1 MRKNLLSLVALAGAM
16 LVSTSA
22 FAQWAEPTAPE
33 LPQEV
38 NATEVESGHSYFIK
52 NVGAGQFITGAND
65 WSTKISLTTA
75 GMNSAS
81 YEGISHALIIK
92 VEDFTGT
99 SANLNGVT
107 GVTLSLNGTFKVYGA
122 QGEREF
128 TNTLLFRDSEEW
140 GFMDHG
146 SQDKGYIWNVTKVDN
161 GFFRIQVA
169 NGDPTYPNAATEY
182 AGWDNTDG
190 DIESDPETGELISSV
205 NTAVRFNLTGENENE
220 CIDWMFIP
228 ADDYVFQK
236 EAYNKRVELYNK
248 YLEVVETAEIEGL
261 DVNMTYAE
269 GIYNNANATIEELNS
284 AIADLSYQV
293 NVAIFQRDLGDATPE
308 DPIDATDIVLVN
320 ASLDGNING
329 WENTFQSGV
338 TAVNCGYQGA
348 SYTNNGTTLTE
359 LGSALNEDDQPAYL
373 NGFIEAWRPNEE
385 DPHHIGDAQL
395 SQTIYGLPTGV
406 YKLTC
411 DANAV
416 QQGSYFPNPVEG
428 VKLFIATDTGKEVFI
443 NVATGNGNPEH
454 FSVTFTC
461 PEGVRAMTFGLKT
474 ENTTA
479 NWIAADNFRI
489 YYYGNSGDL
498 PPEML
503 ILMDQVKAAEEAGY
517 TADDNANAEVLS
529 NYIDALGAA
538 NAIIGLGS
546 AATAEQCENAT
557 AILKSAFDAA
567 KQSIKDY
574 ITLQGYIDE
583 ATDLVGKCAD
593 AGFAEAADAVEE
605 LVGEWEDAY
614 EEKTATKE
622 MIDTLAGYAHT
633 VMMDAIGEADIPVGT
648 DLTFLLSNPGFTTG
662 TTANPTG
669 WTINSGEMGELRAS
683 THNIETWHKTFDISQ
698 TIANMPAGVYDITV
712 QGFVRHDGAKTDGTW
727 LYGGISKAYLIDL
740 DNDIEQKVTEE
751 NRIYTDAKPAM
762 GDTNYDNSRGIAQ
775 DDEGNTLYQCNG
787 MTGAYYWFQETNP
800 NTNELYYTNHVQLIL
815 DKKGDLTI
823 GIHTEATEDWVIFD
837 NFTIT
842 YAGMT
847 TAPLIATLNG
857 KLEELAGL
865 LEDENARITKKAE
878 ELGTQMPAD
887 AKTAIDADDPDQIM
901 DMIKKVDEA
910 IDYVKAGNAACDA
923 LISLVDE
930 YNSYAMDVVSDQ
942 GLEPTDENFP
952 GMLDNYASYD
962 TFTNDFT
969 DFADNDAV
977 NAAIQALRDGWVPY
991 IMSAATE
998 ATADEPVDVTLAIA
1012 NANYVNFAGEVSV
1025 AGWNEVDNKLTT
1037 SKVNNGNAEFY
1048 DTNFDLSQTISGLAP
1063 GHYQVMVDG
1072 FYRAGFPAAAAEALD
1087 ADTMA
1092 YNAVMYANSSI
1103 VNKTKKLVSIF
1114 AGAQETALGVGGEI
1128 TANYLVDGETATRYI
1143 PNSQEAADPYL
1154 ASGDYTNTIWV
1165 EVGEDGVLTIGL
1177 RKNAHIS
1184 GDWTPFNNW
1193 RLYYCG
1199 TTLPDAVKSID
1210 AETATAAGKS
1220 IFNLAGQ
1227 KVSKAQK
1234 GIYIVGGR
1242 KVVVK

>member
-16 LVSTSA
+16 FVSTSA
-22 FAQWAEPTAPE
+22 FAQWAEPTAPA
-33 LPQEV
+33 LQEV
-38 NATEVESGHSYFIK
+38 NATEVESGKAYFIK
-52 NVGAGQFITGAND
+52 NVGAGQFITGANS
-65 WSTKISLTTA
+65 WSTQISLTQAGINSDTFEGLSPALAIYVADSTA
-75 GMNSAS
+75 T
-81 YEGISHALIIK
+81 GISGNPSGVSLRL
-92 VEDFTGT
+92 FGT
-99 SANLNGVT
+99 YR
-107 GVTLSLNGTFKVYGA
+107 VYGA
-122 QGEREF
+122 SGGRDF
-128 TNTLLFRDSEEW
+128 TNTYLFRDSEES

-146 SQDKGYIWNVTKVDN
+146 TQAKGYIWKITKAES
-161 GFFRIQVA
+161 GFYYIQTA
-169 NGDPTYPNAATEY
+169 EGDSNYPDAATQY
-182 AGWDNTDG
+182 AGWDNSLG
-190 DIESDPETGELISSV
+190 EIESDPETGELIDASV
-205 NTAVRFNLTGENENE
+205 STAVQFNLTGELESE
-220 CIDWMFIP
+220 CIEWMFIP
-228 ADDYVFQK
+228 AESFFAQK
-236 EAYNKRVELYNK
+236 EAYNYRVKLYKK
-248 YLEVVETAEIEGL
+248 YLETVETAEVEGL
-261 DVNMTYAE
+261 DVDMSGAE
-269 GIYNNANATIEELNS
+269 AIYNNPNATIAEIES

-293 NVAIFQRDLGDATPE
+293 NVAIFNRDLADATP
-308 DPIDATDIVLVN
+308 DNPIDATDIVLVN
-320 ASLDGNING
+320 ASLDGNIEG
-329 WENTFQSGV
+329 WDNTFQSGV

-373 NGFIEAWRPNEE
+373 NGFIEAWRPNEQ

-416 QQGSYFPNPVEG
+416 QQGNYFPNPVEG
-428 VKLFIATDTGKEVFI
+428 VKLFIATDTGKEQAI
-443 NVATGNGNPEH
+443 NIATGNGNPEH

-498 PPEML
+498 VPEML

-583 ATDLVGKCAD
+583 ASDLVGKCAG
-593 AGFAEAADAVEE
+593 AGFADAADAVED
-605 LVGEWEDAY
+605 LVSDWEDAF
-614 EEKTATKE
+614 EDKTATKE

-633 VMMDAIGEADIPVGT
+633 VMMDAIGEAEIPEHT
-648 DLTFLLSNPGFTTG
+648 PLTFLLANPGFTTG

-669 WTINSGEMGELRAS
+669 WTINSGSMGELRAA

-727 LYGGISKAYLIDL
+727 LYGGISKANLIDL
-740 DNDIEQKVTEE
+740 DNDITQKVTEE

-823 GIHTEATEDWVIFD
+823 GIHSEATEDWVIFD

-857 KLEELAGL
+857 KLEELSGL

-930 YNSYAMDVVSDQ
+930 YNSYAMDVVSDE

-952 GMLDNYASYD
+952 AMLDKYASYD

-991 IMSAATE
+991 ILSAATE
-998 ATADEPVDVTLAIA
+998 ATALDPVDVTLAVA
-1012 NANYVNFAGEVSV
+1012 NANYVNFAGETSV
-1025 AGWNEVDNKLTT
+1025 AGWTEAEDKFST
-1037 SKVNNGNAEFY
+1037 GNIEAGVAEFY
-1048 DTNFDLSQTISGLAP
+1048 IQNFDLSQTINGLTP
-1063 GHYQVMVDG
+1063 GYYMVTVDG
-1072 FYRAGFPAAAAEALD
+1072 FYRAGYPAAAAEALD

-1092 YNAVMYANSSI
+1092 HNAVMYATSTI
-1103 VNKTKKLVSIF
+1103 ENKTKRLVDIF
-1114 AGAQETALGVGGEI
+1114 AGAQEEATGVEGEI
-1128 TANYLVDGETATRYI
+1128 TASYLVEGETATRYI
-1143 PNSQEAADPYL
+1143 PNLRVAAATYFETG
-1154 ASGDYTNTIWV
+1154 AYTNTVWV
-1165 EVGEDGVLTIGL
+1165 KVGEDGVLTIGL
-1177 RKNAHIS
+1177 RKNALID

-1199 TTLPDAVKSID
+1199 PTLPDAVKSID

-1234 GIYIVGGR
+1234 GIYIIGGR